1 MGAGVEFF
9 ARHNRSRSRD
19 GLAAL
24 LGALKWD
31 ENGLVTVVSQDV
43 TNDQVLGVAFANR
56 TALKASLETGLM
68 HYFSRSRNKLWKK
81 GEDSGHV
88 QKLIELRVDCDGD
101 ALLARV
107 RQVQAFCHLGFRSC
121 FSYRVVRNKNGGLSV
136 IESGKKLFDPE
147 AVYKKRL

>member
-9 ARHNRSRSRD
+9 ARLNGRAGVPAFLD
-19 GLAAL
+19 
-24 LGALKWD
+24 ALKWD
-31 ENGLVTVVSQDV
+31 EHGLVTVVSQDV

-56 TALKASLETGLM
+56 VALEASLKSGLM
-68 HYFSRSRNKLWKK
+68 HYYSRSRQKLWKK

-107 RQVQAFCHLGFRSC
+107 RQVEAFCHLGFRSC
-121 FSYRVVRNKNGGLSV
+121 FSYRLMRNKNGRMSV
-136 IESGKKLFDPE
+136 KQSGKRLFDPE
-147 AVYKKRL
+147 KVYIKR